1 VLTLLFAGH
10 DTSSCALASFCLL
23 LAQHPAVLSRLR
35 AEQDELA
42 PSGPLSTAALDR
54 MPYLDQVIREV
65 LRFIP
70 PVGGGFRKI
79 IAPCEFDGYR
89 LPVGW
94 NAFYQIRG
102 PHRDAA
108 IFGRPD
114 LFDPDR
120 FAPERA
126 EDRSQRFSFIPFG
139 GGPRVCLGM
148 EFARLEMAVMGA
160 LLVREFDW
168 QLVPGQDLRLAPIP
182 LPRPRSGL
190 LARLSQRR

>member
-1 VLTLLFAGH
+1 MLTLLFAGH
-10 DTSSCALASFCLL
+10 DTSSCALANFFLL
-23 LAQHPAVLSRLR
+23 VLQHPAVLSRLR
-35 AEQDELA
+35 AEQDEI
-42 PSGPLSTAALDR
+42 GREVPLRAAMLSQ

-79 IAPCEFDGYR
+79 IAPCEFAGYQ
-89 LPVGW
+89 LSVGW
-94 NAFYQIRG
+94 NAFYQIAG
-102 PHRDAA
+102 PHRDSA
-108 IFGRPD
+108 IFKDPER
-114 LFDPDR
+114 FDPDR

-126 EDRSQRFSFIPFG
+126 EDRGQRFSYIPFG

-160 LLVREFDW
+160 LMIREFEW
-168 QLVPGQDLRLAPIP
+168 QLLPGQDLRIAPIP

-190 LARLSQRR
+190 LVRVSHRL